1 MVYVQ
6 CVYDH
11 IESAM
16 PYCSRSLLS
25 RDQRAKASAAS
36 NQHHVRFLHL
46 ASSDAI
52 RSVATIICKHYLRN
66 RQNTLSSRVVNLC
79 TCSLDQWLLKRE
91 QVGTAFPNLKC
102 VHKPFFLEKPLAWMV
117 IISQMTQTLIRKLV
131 RILRIGYWR
140 SLQVICC
147 GSNTEWM
154 LSEPLLV
161 TFRPIMLHSVMWKKF
176 GDSEWVIHCVWPYFC
191 MSRVQLQ

>member
-16 PYCSRSLLS
+16 PYSSRSLLS

-66 RQNTLSSRVVNLC
+66 RQNILSSRVVNLC

-117 IISQMTQTLIRKLV
+117 IIIISDDVNFNKEVGEDSQDWLLKEPASYL
-131 RILRIGYWR
+131 LR
-140 SLQVICC
+140 
-147 GSNTEWM
+147 
-154 LSEPLLV
+154 
-161 TFRPIMLHSVMWKKF
+161 F
-176 GDSEWVIHCVWPYFC
+176 
-191 MSRVQLQ
+191 